1 MFKGNSITRDQIIE
15 IFLVRAIP
23 GERYQLR
30 QKLEAMRTEE
40 LGMAYQALQSQ
51 VQLQAQEQ
59 KLLEIQAE
67 ADVERAL
74 HEQRMFTAYESH
86 DRETFKQA
94 ARVLR
99 FGENEANFGLIRSVL
114 GWNFTEYRIQE
125 ALDSNSISLSQP
137 TQDELNKWESEQAA
151 SAQDLDQKGRVE
163 LLALIEP
170 RIAQSEYKFTIQN
183 YIRTSSTYQHLRD
196 RIELCQAI
204 ADNHSPDQRVNN
216 QEFCLLLLAKND
228 NETYRE
234 KVTNIRE
241 VQKFKMMSPLEIKT
255 YLAKKRTEQQPS
267 HEERVAAEII
277 APEDQRLLEAANN
290 DPRPPLP
297 ERTSR
302 GEEIDAVYLNRLQAT
317 DYSSYRELLQ
327 RHGRIRL
334 EARIRGVK

>member
-1 MFKGNSITRDQIIE
+1 MFKGNSMTRDQIIE
-15 IFLVRAIP
+15 VFLVRAIP

-30 QKLEAMRTEE
+30 QKLEQMTTEE
-40 LGMAYQALQSQ
+40 LATAYTALQSQ

-99 FGENEANFGLIRSVL
+99 FG
-114 GWNFTEYRIQE
+114 
-125 ALDSNSISLSQP
+125 
-137 TQDELNKWESEQAA
+137 
-151 SAQDLDQKGRVE
+151 E